1 MTRGKS
7 ICNVLKTIRKQVA
20 DANEIKYEPR
30 ECHHQGECRGT
41 RPACEAEVRYLESQL
56 NIRRQ
61 LGKAV
66 AIIGISAGLSVL
78 TSCGDKAKK
87 VATMSEE
94 QSKLMEGKVLRE
106 PAKQL
111 DGDVEYRSP
120 VDTFIIEKEP
130 SKVKKHTAKVV
141 FNETNKGKVPIT
153 QESLDEG
160 QAFEVVGNVDEEILQ
175 PEPPAVG
182 ENQLTLMGDVVEQMP
197 SFPGGPQALLNYLS
211 EHINYPEGYE
221 EICIQGR
228 VVITF
233 VVEKDGSLS
242 DITVVKS
249 LEKAFDEEALR
260 AVKSMPNWI
269 PGMQDGKPVRVKY
282 TVPVNFRLK

>member
-20 DANEIKYEPR
+20 DANEIRYEPR

-41 RPACEAEVRYLESQL
+41 CPACEAEVRYLESQL
-56 NIRRQ
+56 NIRKQ

-66 AIIGISAGLSVL
+66 VILGISAGLSAL
-78 TSCGDKAKK
+78 ASCGDKAKK

-120 VDTFIIEKEP
+120 VDTVIIEKEP
-130 SKVKKHTAKVV
+130 SKVKKRTAKVV
-141 FNETNKGKVPIT
+141 FHETNKGKVPIT

-221 EICIQGR
+221 ETCVQGR

-242 DITVVKS
+242 DITVLKS

>member
-20 DANEIKYEPR
+20 DANEIRYEPR

-41 RPACEAEVRYLESQL
+41 CPACEAEVRYLESQL
-56 NIRRQ
+56 NIRKQ

-66 AIIGISAGLSVL
+66 VILGISAGLSAL
-78 TSCGDKAKK
+78 ASCGDKAKK

-94 QSKLMEGKVLRE
+94 QSKLMEGKVMRK

-120 VDTFIIEKEP
+120 VDTVIIEKDP
-130 SKVKKHTAKVV
+130 SKVKKRTAKVA
-141 FNETNKGKVPIT
+141 FHETNKGTDSIT

-160 QAFEVVGNVDEEILQ
+160 QPFEVLGNADAVIPQ

-182 ENQLTLMGDVVEQMP
+182 EIKPTLIGDVVEQMP

-211 EHINYPEGYE
+211 EHINYPEEYE
-221 EICIQGR
+221 EICVQGR

-260 AVKSMPNWI
+260 AVKSMPKWI
-269 PGMQDGKPVRVKY
+269 PAMQNGEPVRAKY
-282 TVPVNFRLK
+282 TVPITFRLK

>member
-41 RPACEAEVRYLESQL
+41 CPACEAEVRYLESQL
-56 NIRRQ
+56 SIRRQ

-66 AIIGISAGLSVL
+66 AIMGISAGLSAL

-111 DGDVEYRSP
+111 DGDVEYHSP
-120 VDTFIIEKEP
+120 VDTVIIEKEP
-130 SKVKKHTAKVV
+130 SKVKKRTAKVV
-141 FNETNKGKVPIT
+141 FHETNECKDPIT

-160 QAFEVVGNVDEEILQ
+160 QAFEVVGNVDAEILQ

-197 SFPGGPQALLNYLS
+197 SFPGGPQALLDYLS

-221 EICIQGR
+221 ETCVQGR

-242 DITVVKS
+242 DVAVVKS

>member
-41 RPACEAEVRYLESQL
+41 CPACEAEVRYLESQL

-120 VDTFIIEKEP
+120 VDTVIIEKEP

-221 EICIQGR
+221 ETCVQGR

-242 DITVVKS
+242 DITVLKS

-269 PGMQDGKPVRVKY
+269 PGMQDGEPIRVKY
-282 TVPVNFRLK
+282 AVPVNFRLK

>member
-20 DANEIKYEPR
+20 DANEIKYESR

-41 RPACEAEVRYLESQL
+41 CPACEAEVRYLESQL

-66 AIIGISAGLSVL
+66 AIMGISAGLSALV
-78 TSCGDKAKK
+78 SCGDKAKK

-120 VDTFIIEKEP
+120 IDTVIIEKEP
-130 SKVKKHTAKVV
+130 SKVKKRTAKVA
-141 FNETNKGKVPIT
+141 FHETNECKDPIT

-160 QAFEVVGNVDEEILQ
+160 QAFEVLGNVNAVILE
-175 PEPPAVG
+175 PEPPVVG
-182 ENQLTLMGDVVEQMP
+182 EVPSSTIWDVVEQMP
-197 SFPGGPQALLNYLS
+197 SFPDGYKKMLAYIEQNLR
-211 EHINYPEGYE
+211 YPIVAE
-221 EICIQGR
+221 EMGLQGR
-228 VVITF
+228 VIIGI
-233 VVEKDGSLS
+233 VVEKDGSLTN
-242 DITVVKS
+242 IKVVKS
-249 LEKAFDEEALR
+249 VDPSLDKEAIRL
-260 AVKSMPNWI
+260 VKTMPNWI
-269 PGMQDGKPVRVKY
+269 PGMQDGEPVRVKY
-282 TVPVNFRLK
+282 LIPVTLCLK

>member
-41 RPACEAEVRYLESQL
+41 CPACEAEVRYLESQL
-56 NIRRQ
+56 SIRRQ

-66 AIIGISAGLSVL
+66 AIMGISAGLSALV
-78 TSCGDKAKK
+78 SCGDKAKK

-106 PAKQL
+106 PAIQL

-120 VDTFIIEKEP
+120 VDTVIIEKEP

-221 EICIQGR
+221 ETCVQGR

-269 PGMQDGKPVRVKY
+269 PGMQDGEPIRVKY
-282 TVPVNFRLK
+282 AVPVNFRLK

>member
-20 DANEIKYEPR
+20 DANEIRYEPR

-41 RPACEAEVRYLESQL
+41 CPACEAEVRYLESQL
-56 NIRRQ
+56 NIRKQ

-66 AIIGISAGLSVL
+66 VILGISAGLSAL
-78 TSCGDKAKK
+78 ASCGDKAKK

-94 QSKLMEGKVLRE
+94 QSKLMEGKVLRK

-120 VDTFIIEKEP
+120 VDTVIIEKDP
-130 SKVKKHTAKVV
+130 SKVKKRTAKVA
-141 FNETNKGKVPIT
+141 FHETNKGTDSIT

-160 QAFEVVGNVDEEILQ
+160 QPFEVLGNADAVIPQ

-182 ENQLTLMGDVVEQMP
+182 EIKPTLMGDVVEQMP

-221 EICIQGR
+221 EICVQGR

-260 AVKSMPNWI
+260 AVKSMPKWI
-269 PGMQDGKPVRVKY
+269 PAMQNGEPVRAKY
-282 TVPVNFRLK
+282 TVPITFRLK

>member
-41 RPACEAEVRYLESQL
+41 CPACEAEVRYLESQL

-120 VDTFIIEKEP
+120 ADTVIIEKEP

-175 PEPPAVG
+175 PEPPTVG

-197 SFPGGPQALLNYLS
+197 SFPGGPQALLDYLS

-221 EICIQGR
+221 ETCVQGR

-249 LEKAFDEEALR
+249 LEKAFDEEAVR

-269 PGMQDGKPVRVKY
+269 PGTPVRVKY
-282 TVPVNFRLK
+282 TVPVTFRLK

>member
-1 MTRGKS
+1 M
-7 ICNVLKTIRKQVA
+7 LKTIRKQVA

-41 RPACEAEVRYLESQL
+41 CPACEAEVRYLESQL
-56 NIRRQ
+56 NIRKQ

-66 AIIGISAGLSVL
+66 VILGISAGLSAL
-78 TSCGDKAKK
+78 ASCGDKAKK

-94 QSKLMEGKVLRE
+94 QSKLMEGKVMRK

-120 VDTFIIEKEP
+120 VDTVIIEKDP
-130 SKVKKHTAKVV
+130 SKVKKHTAKVA
-141 FNETNKGKVPIT
+141 FHKTNKSTDSIT

-160 QAFEVVGNVDEEILQ
+160 LPFEVLGNADAVIPQ
-175 PEPPAVG
+175 TEPSDVG
-182 ENQLTLMGDVVEQMP
+182 EIQSTLMGDVVEQMP

-260 AVKSMPNWI
+260 AVKSMPKWI
-269 PGMQDGKPVRVKY
+269 PAMQNGEPVRVKFA
-282 TVPVNFRLK
+282 VPVNFRLK

>member
-41 RPACEAEVRYLESQL
+41 CPACEAEVRYLESQL

-66 AIIGISAGLSVL
+66 VIMGISAGLSAL
-78 TSCGDKAKK
+78 ASCGDKAKK
-87 VATMSEE
+87 AAPMSEE

-106 PAKQL
+106 PAKQI

-120 VDTFIIEKEP
+120 VDTIIIEKEP
-130 SKVKKHTAKVV
+130 SKVKKRTAEVA
-141 FNETNKGKVPIT
+141 FHETNKGTDPIT

-221 EICIQGR
+221 ETCVQGR

>member
-30 ECHHQGECRGT
+30 ECHHQGECPGT
-41 RPACEAEVRYLESQL
+41 CPACEAEVRYLESQL

-120 VDTFIIEKEP
+120 VDTVIIEKEP

-221 EICIQGR
+221 ETCVQGR

>member
-41 RPACEAEVRYLESQL
+41 CPACEAEVRYLESQL
-56 NIRRQ
+56 SIRRQ

-120 VDTFIIEKEP
+120 VDTVIIEKEP

-221 EICIQGR
+221 ETCVQGR

-242 DITVVKS
+242 DVTVVKS

>member
-1 MTRGKS
+1 M
-7 ICNVLKTIRKQVA
+7 A

-41 RPACEAEVRYLESQL
+41 CPACEAEVRYLESQL
-56 NIRRQ
+56 NIRKQ

-66 AIIGISAGLSVL
+66 VILGISAGLSAL
-78 TSCGDKAKK
+78 ASCGDKAKK

-94 QSKLMEGKVLRE
+94 QSKLMEGKVMRK

-120 VDTFIIEKEP
+120 VDTVIIEKEP
-130 SKVKKHTAKVV
+130 SKVKKRTAKVA
-141 FNETNKGKVPIT
+141 FHETNKGTDSIT

-160 QAFEVVGNVDEEILQ
+160 LPFEVLGNADAVIPQ

-182 ENQLTLMGDVVEQMP
+182 KIQPTLMGDVVEQMP

-228 VVITF
+228 VVVTF

-260 AVKSMPNWI
+260 AVKSMPKWI
-269 PGMQDGKPVRVKY
+269 PAMQNGEPVRVKFA
-282 TVPVNFRLK
+282 VPVNFRLK

>member
-41 RPACEAEVRYLESQL
+41 CPACEAEVRYLESQL

-120 VDTFIIEKEP
+120 VDTVIIEKEP

-221 EICIQGR
+221 ETCVQGR

-269 PGMQDGKPVRVKY
+269 PGMQDGEPIRVKY
-282 TVPVNFRLK
+282 AVPVNFRLK

>member
-41 RPACEAEVRYLESQL
+41 CPACEAEVRYLESQL

-120 VDTFIIEKEP
+120 VDTVIIEKEP

-197 SFPGGPQALLNYLS
+197 SFPGGPQALLDYLS

-221 EICIQGR
+221 ETCVQGR

>member
-41 RPACEAEVRYLESQL
+41 CPACEAEVRYLESQL

-120 VDTFIIEKEP
+120 VDTVIIEKEP

-197 SFPGGPQALLNYLS
+197 SFPGGPQALLDYLS

-221 EICIQGR
+221 ETCVQGR

-242 DITVVKS
+242 DVAVVKS

>member
-41 RPACEAEVRYLESQL
+41 CPACEAEVRYLESQL

-120 VDTFIIEKEP
+120 VDTVIIEKEL

-197 SFPGGPQALLNYLS
+197 SFPGGPQALLDYLS

-221 EICIQGR
+221 ETCVQGR

-242 DITVVKS
+242 DITVLKS

-269 PGMQDGKPVRVKY
+269 PGMQDGEPIRVKY
-282 TVPVNFRLK
+282 AVPVNFRLK

>member
-41 RPACEAEVRYLESQL
+41 CPACEAEVRYLESQL

-66 AIIGISAGLSVL
+66 AIMGISAGLSAL
-78 TSCGDKAKK
+78 ISCGDKAKK

-106 PAKQL
+106 PAIQI

-120 VDTFIIEKEP
+120 VDTVIIEKEP
-130 SKVKKHTAKVV
+130 SKVKKRTAKVA
-141 FNETNKGKVPIT
+141 FHETNKGTDSIT

-160 QAFEVVGNVDEEILQ
+160 LPFEVLGNADAVIPQ
-175 PEPPAVG
+175 TEPSDVG
-182 ENQLTLMGDVVEQMP
+182 ETQPTLMGDVVEQMP

-260 AVKSMPNWI
+260 AVKSMPKWI
-269 PGMQDGKPVRVKY
+269 PAMQNGEPVRVKFA
-282 TVPVNFRLK
+282 VPVNFRLK

>member
-41 RPACEAEVRYLESQL
+41 CPACEAEVRYLESQL

-66 AIIGISAGLSVL
+66 AIMGISAGLSALVG
-78 TSCGDKAKK
+78 CGDKAKK

-94 QSKLMEGKVLRE
+94 QSKLTVGKVLRE
-106 PAKQL
+106 PAIQI
-111 DGDVEYRSP
+111 DGDVEYHSP
-120 VDTFIIEKEP
+120 VDTVIIEKEP
-130 SKVKKHTAKVV
+130 SKVKKRTAKVA
-141 FNETNKGKVPIT
+141 FHETNKGKDPIT
-153 QESLDEG
+153 QESIDEG
-160 QAFEVVGNVDEEILQ
+160 LPFEVLGNADAVIPQ
-175 PEPPAVG
+175 TEPSDVG
-182 ENQLTLMGDVVEQMP
+182 ETQPTPMGDVVEQMP

-221 EICIQGR
+221 ETCVQGR

-242 DITVVKS
+242 DVAVVKS
-249 LEKAFDEEALR
+249 LGKAFDEEAVR

-269 PGMQDGKPVRVKY
+269 PGMQEGEPIRVKY
-282 TVPVNFRLK
+282 AVPVNFRLK

>member
-7 ICNVLKTIRKQVA
+7 ICNVLKIIRKQVA

-41 RPACEAEVRYLESQL
+41 CPACEAEVRYLESQL
-56 NIRRQ
+56 SIRRH

-66 AIIGISAGLSVL
+66 AIMGISAGLSALV
-78 TSCGDKAKK
+78 SCADKAKK

-94 QSKLMEGKVLRE
+94 QSKLMEGKVLRK
-106 PAKQL
+106 PAIQL

-120 VDTFIIEKEP
+120 VDSVIIEKDP
-130 SKVKKHTAKVV
+130 SRAKKRTAKVV
-141 FNETNKGKVPIT
+141 FHETNKDKDPIT
-153 QESLDEG
+153 QESLYEG

-197 SFPGGPQALLNYLS
+197 SFPGGPQALLDYLS

-221 EICIQGR
+221 ETCVQGR

-242 DITVVKS
+242 DVAVVKS

-269 PGMQDGKPVRVKY
+269 PGMQDGEPIRVKY
-282 TVPVNFRLK
+282 AVPVTFRLK

>member
-7 ICNVLKTIRKQVA
+7 ICNVLKIIRKQVA

-41 RPACEAEVRYLESQL
+41 CPACEAEVRYLESQL

-120 VDTFIIEKEP
+120 VDTVIIEKEP
-130 SKVKKHTAKVV
+130 SKVKKHTAKVA
-141 FNETNKGKVPIT
+141 FHETNKGKVPIT

-221 EICIQGR
+221 ETCVQGR

-242 DITVVKS
+242 DVAVVKS

-269 PGMQDGKPVRVKY
+269 PGMQDGEPIRVKY
-282 TVPVNFRLK
+282 AVPVTFRLK

>member
-41 RPACEAEVRYLESQL
+41 CPACEAEVRYLESQL

-120 VDTFIIEKEP
+120 VDTVIIEKEP

-182 ENQLTLMGDVVEQMP
+182 ENQLT
-197 SFPGGPQALLNYLS
+197 FPGGPQALLNYLS

-221 EICIQGR
+221 ETCVQGR

>member
-41 RPACEAEVRYLESQL
+41 CPACEAEVRYLESQL

-120 VDTFIIEKEP
+120 VDTVIIEKEP

-221 EICIQGR
+221 ETCVQGR

>member
-41 RPACEAEVRYLESQL
+41 CPACEAEVRYLESQL

-66 AIIGISAGLSVL
+66 AIIGISAGLSALV
-78 TSCGDKAKK
+78 SCGDKAKK

-106 PAKQL
+106 PAIQL

-120 VDTFIIEKEP
+120 VDTVIIEKEP

-221 EICIQGR
+221 ETCVQGR

>member
-41 RPACEAEVRYLESQL
+41 CPACEAEVRYLESQL

-120 VDTFIIEKEP
+120 VDTVIIEKEP

-221 EICIQGR
+221 ETCVQGR

-249 LEKAFDEEALR
+249 LEQAFDEEVLR